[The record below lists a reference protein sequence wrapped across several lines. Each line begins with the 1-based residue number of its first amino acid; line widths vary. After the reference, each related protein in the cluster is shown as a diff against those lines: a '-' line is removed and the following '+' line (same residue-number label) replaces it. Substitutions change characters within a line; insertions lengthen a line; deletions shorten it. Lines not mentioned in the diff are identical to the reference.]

1 MTRNKEMN
9 VMKRERKNNIDFSEV
24 RWYNENMITGYGVA
38 W

>member
-1 MTRNKEMN
+1 
-9 VMKRERKNNIDFSEV
+9 MKRERGKITLIFQKV

>member
-1 MTRNKEMN
+1 ME
-9 VMKRERKNNIDFSEV
+9 RERENNIDFSEV